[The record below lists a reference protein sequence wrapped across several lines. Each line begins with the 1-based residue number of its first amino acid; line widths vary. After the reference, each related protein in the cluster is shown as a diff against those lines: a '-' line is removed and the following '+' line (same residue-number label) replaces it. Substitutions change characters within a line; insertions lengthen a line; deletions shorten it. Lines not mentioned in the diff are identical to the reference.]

1 MSLTVTA
8 DPPPPPLAADAAV
21 LPGEQPPLTVPSPEL
36 GLDTGAL
43 ADQDGEVGICLL
55 QGYIVLLDEV
65 SGEGRGNDGSPRLSP
80 LGPGKL
86 RAGRYLHAPHSPGP
100 PAEQP
105 PGPDS
110 PDAAA
115 ARGTL
120 AQMDA
125 KLPQAATQPTPD
137 APHNRR
143 HLLSKPDNNTGTRLR
158 RPPIAAPVNRGARQ
172 SQCPP
177 ASGRPMRTGGR
188 AGRPR
193 RVLGKGAAVRRGCG
207 VGLLSGER
215 CRNVTVSGAGG

>member
-86 RAGRYLHAPHSPGP
+86 RAGRYLTLPTHRVRPRSSRPAPTHLTPRLPG
-100 PAEQP
+100 ELWHRWMR
-105 PGPDS
+105 S
-110 PDAAA
+110 S
-115 ARGTL
+115 R
-120 AQMDA
+120 
-125 KLPQAATQPTPD
+125 
-137 APHNRR
+137 
-143 HLLSKPDNNTGTRLR
+143 RLR
-158 RPPIAAPVNRGARQ
+158 PSPPPMPLTTAAIFSLNLTTTRGRDFDARQSRRPSIAAPANRSARRPAAG
-172 SQCPP
+172 QC
-177 ASGRPMRTGGR
+177 GRGGGP
-188 AGRPR
+188 AGRGGYWERER
-193 RVLGKGAAVRRGCG
+193 RCG
-207 VGLLSGER
+207 GV
-215 CRNVTVSGAGG
+215 VVSGC